1 MSKMSEFHMELEEQ
15 AYDLGYESLTQAL
28 EAGYTIDYKEK
39 KLISLDE
46 LQAIAHEEWL
56 REKKVVLGD
65 LKNLLIGMGTAGN
78 LGHNTAV
85 ETVGFDL
92 GCDYIRFYCKAL
104 VRGQNNRCAGLIAR
118 AFE

>member
-65 LKNLLIGMGTAGN
+65 LKNLLIGMGTAGKSD
-78 LGHNTAV
+78 TT
-85 ETVGFDL
+85 EFEI
-92 GCDYIRFYCKAL
+92 IRHAIEFIEE
-104 VRGQNNRCAGLIAR
+104 G
-118 AFE
+118 EH